1 MKRILKG
8 FLPYMPSFIMVCLFV
23 FGRTMADLQ
32 LPKLMADIVNNGI
45 AAGDTPYILKIGG
58 EMLLVSLFGMAC
70 AIGTSYLSSRNA
82 MGFSRDLRNK
92 TFTKI
97 ENFGQSEFDTFG
109 TASLITRSTN
119 DVRQMQ
125 MLLMMGQR
133 MMLAAPIMFI
143 GGIINVLRTNLP
155 LSTILIFS
163 LPAVILS
170 VTMIAG
176 RATPMFD
183 IMQKRLDRLNLV
195 MREGLSGVRVVR
207 AFIRDDYQQERFN
220 KANEDLTDNAIRVN
234 RLLALQ
240 SPVMT
245 IIMNITIVATLWFG
259 SLFINSGSLMIG
271 DLMAFIQYIGMIL
284 GSLMGLSMIFI
295 MYPRA
300 AVSADRINEILDTQI
315 TVEQPLSEK
324 IIPFPK
330 NDEVTVAFDHVTFRY
345 PGSEAPVL
353 HDISFT
359 ASPGQTVAV
368 IGGTGSGKSTVAQLL
383 LRFYDMESG
392 SITMNGVDIRNLDL
406 SKLRERIGFVSQK
419 TLLFTGSV
427 ADNIRYG
434 KEDATDEEVLEALEI
449 AQAAKFVQAMPDG
462 IHSNV
467 SQGGTNFSGGQKQRL
482 SIARALV
489 RKPPVYVFDDSFS
502 ALDFRTD
509 ANLRK
514 AMQPMTKRS
523 TVIII
528 AQRVSTIM
536 NSDLIL
542 VMNEG
547 RIVGQGTHED
557 LLAHCKVYQE
567 ILESQLS
574 VEEYS
579 VKALGG
585 EAGAQNE

>member
-8 FLPYMPSFIMVCLFV
+8 FIPYLPSFITVCLLV

-32 LPKLMADIVNNGI
+32 LPKLMAHIVNNGI
-45 AAGDTPYILKIGG
+45 AAGDTAYILRVGG
-58 EMLLVSLFGMAC
+58 QMLLVSLFGMAC

-97 ENFGQSEFDTFG
+97 ENFGQSEFDKFG

-143 GGIINVLRTNLP
+143 GGIINVLQTNLS
-155 LSTILIFS
+155 LSTILIVS

-183 IMQKRLDRLNLV
+183 IMQKKLDRLNLV
-195 MREGLSGVRVVR
+195 LREGLSGVRVVR

-220 KANEDLTDNAIRVN
+220 KANQELTDNSIQVN

-240 SPVMT
+240 SPIMSLIMNLT
-245 IIMNITIVATLWFG
+245 IIATMWFG
-259 SLFINSGSLMIG
+259 SLFINRGNLMIG

-300 AVSADRINEILDTQI
+300 AVSADRINEILDTEI
-315 TVEQPLSEK
+315 TVQQPTTHNLV
-324 IIPFPK
+324 PFPQPQ
-330 NDEVTVAFDHVTFRY
+330 EITVAFDHVTFRY

-353 HDISFT
+353 HDICFT
-359 ASPGQTVAV
+359 ASPGQTVAI
-368 IGGTGSGKSTVAQLL
+368 IGGTGSGKSTLAQLL

-392 SITMNGVDIRNLDL
+392 SITMNQIDIRKLDL
-406 SKLRERIGFVSQK
+406 AELRQNIGFVSQK
-419 TLLFTGSV
+419 TLLFTGTI

-434 KEDATDEEVLEALEI
+434 KETATEEEVLQALEI
-449 AQAAKFVQAMPDG
+449 AQAAKFVQDMPNG
-462 IHSNV
+462 LQAQV

-502 ALDFRTD
+502 ALDFKTD

-514 AMQPMTKRS
+514 AMRDITARS

-542 VMNEG
+542 VMDEG
-547 RIVGQGTHED
+547 RIVGQGTHET
-557 LLAHCKVYQE
+557 LLQSCKVYQE

-579 VKALGG
+579 IKALGG
-585 EAGAQNE
+585 EAGGF

>member
-1 MKRILKG
+1 MKRILIG
-8 FLPYMPSFIMVCLFV
+8 FKPYLPSFILVCLFV

-45 AAGDTPYILKIGG
+45 AAGDNTYIMRIGG

-70 AIGTSYLSSRNA
+70 AIGTSYLSSQNA

-97 ENFGQSEFDTFG
+97 ENFGQSEFDQFG

-220 KANEDLTDNAIRVN
+220 KANEDLTDNAIKVN

-245 IIMNITIVATLWFG
+245 IIMNLTIIATLWFG
-259 SLFINSGSLMIG
+259 SLFINKGSLKIG

-300 AVSADRINEILDTQI
+300 AVSADRINEILDTKI
-315 TVEQPLSEK
+315 TVQQPVGDK
-324 IIPFPK
+324 IIPFPQK
-330 NDEVTVAFDHVTFRY
+330 EEVTVAFDHVTFRY

-359 ASPGQTVAV
+359 ASPGQTVAI
-368 IGGTGSGKSTVAQLL
+368 IGGTGSGKSTLAQLL

-406 SKLRERIGFVSQK
+406 AKLRERIGFVSQK
-419 TLLFTGSV
+419 TLLFTGSI

-434 KEDATDEEVLEALEI
+434 KEEASDQEVLAALEI
-449 AQAAKFVQAMPDG
+449 AQAAQFVQEMPEG
-462 IHSNV
+462 IKSSV

-489 RKPPVYVFDDSFS
+489 RKPPVFVFDDSFS

-514 AMQPMTKRS
+514 AMKSITGHA

-536 NSDLIL
+536 NSDLII
-542 VMNEG
+542 VMNDG
-547 RIVGQGTHED
+547 LIVGQGTHEE
-557 LLAHCKVYQE
+557 LLANCKVYQE

-574 VEEYS
+574 V
-579 VKALGG
+579 
-585 EAGAQNE
+585 